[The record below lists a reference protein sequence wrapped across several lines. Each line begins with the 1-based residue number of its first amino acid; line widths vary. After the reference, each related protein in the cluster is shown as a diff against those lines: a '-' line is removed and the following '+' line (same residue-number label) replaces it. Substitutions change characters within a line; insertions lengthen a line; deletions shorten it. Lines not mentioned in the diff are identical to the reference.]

1 MRKLTTILITILLLF
16 NIQVSAENYES
27 IIITNPN
34 GANGLVPTEDGM
46 HLTYGDTLPVGTKL
60 TDAKTEEPYAGFDCV
75 SGFTYNG
82 KQYTVFRKDTSL
94 ENDYPPVDE
103 AQANSANTPEQIPE
117 SIIITNPEGTE
128 ALFAFRD
135 ADYAPNQLPIKF
147 LEAGTKLTNVS
158 IECQEN
164 EGFELYVTGFADD
177 GQEYYIMQEDTS
189 LPLTEAQ
196 INLIATPEQKDE
208 PLIWPWIVL
217 IIVVIVGVGIFSAY
231 LKQPQC
237 PKCKSRGSK
246 EVKRQFLNSE
256 RVLFKEEE
264 RIKEYDNKGR
274 GRSNTA
280 HKAASNQ
287 YVNPPTKIIVKE
299 KLVEG
304 TREYYNVTYQCN
316 KCGEQ
321 YTRKEYVD
329 RKPKIV

>member
-1 MRKLTTILITILLLF
+1 
-16 NIQVSAENYES
+16 
-27 IIITNPN
+27 
-34 GANGLVPTEDGM
+34 M

-103 AQANSANTPEQIPE
+103 AQINLANTREEIPEQI
-117 SIIITNPEGTE
+117 
-128 ALFAFRD
+128 
-135 ADYAPNQLPIKF
+135 
-147 LEAGTKLTNVS
+147 
-158 IECQEN
+158 
-164 EGFELYVTGFADD
+164 
-177 GQEYYIMQEDTS
+177 
-189 LPLTEAQ
+189 
-196 INLIATPEQKDE
+196 PEQKDE
-208 PLIWPWIVL
+208 PLIWPWFVL
-217 IIVVIVGVGIFSAY
+217 IIVVVVGVGIFSVY
-231 LKQPQC
+231 LKQAQC